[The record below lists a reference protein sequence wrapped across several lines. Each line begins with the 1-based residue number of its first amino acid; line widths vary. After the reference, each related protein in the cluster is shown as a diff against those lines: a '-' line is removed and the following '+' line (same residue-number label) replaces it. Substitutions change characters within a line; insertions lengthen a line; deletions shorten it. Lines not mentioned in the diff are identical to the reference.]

1 MELYT
6 IKEISKKLK
15 INVSDTY
22 KLIKAG
28 HLQAL
33 KLGALKVTSFELE
46 RFIINAS
53 GKDYSDLSKVKELD
67 LHREEFNE

>member
-6 IKEISKKLK
+6 IKEASKKLK

-33 KLGALKVTSFELE
+33 KLGALKITSLELE

-53 GKDYSDLSKVKELD
+53 GKDYSDLNNVKEL
-67 LHREEFNE
+67 LVSQQN

>member
-6 IKEISKKLK
+6 IKEVSKKLK

-28 HLQAL
+28 QLQAL
-33 KLGALKVTSFELE
+33 KLGALKITSLELE
-46 RFIINAS
+46 RFIVNAS
-53 GKDYSDLSKVKELD
+53 GKDYSDLNNVKELA
-67 LHREEFNE
+67 LS

>member
-6 IKEISKKLK
+6 IKEVSKKLK
-15 INVSDTY
+15 LNVSDTY

-33 KLGALKVTSFELE
+33 KLGALKITSLELE
-46 RFIINAS
+46 RFIADAS
-53 GKDYSDLSKVKELD
+53 GKDYSDLNNVQEVAVS
-67 LHREEFNE
+67 

>member
-6 IKEISKKLK
+6 IKEVSQKLK

-28 HLQAL
+28 HIQAL
-33 KLGALKVTSFELE
+33 KLGAFKVTSVELE
-46 RFIINAS
+46 KFILNAS
-53 GKDYSDLSKVKELD
+53 GKDYSDLNNVREL
-67 LHREEFNE
+67 NIKI